1 MGQHDVLAALVEERG
16 VTVAAAES
24 LTAGNVSAALGAAPH
39 AQQWFAGAVTA
50 YGVEVKQELLGLR
63 EGVDPCSAECAET
76 MAEGVR
82 RLLHADVAIS
92 TTGVGGPDPQD
103 GHPAGTVY
111 IGWAT
116 PTGTGSR
123 LFTFDA
129 GPEEV
134 VHRTAAIAVDL
145 LIAAVGSVKVAA

>member
-1 MGQHDVLAALVEERG
+1 LAALVAERG

-24 LTAGNVSAALGAAPH
+24 LTSGNVSAAIGAAPS
-39 AQQWFAGAVTA
+39 AQDWFAGAVTA
-50 YGVEVKQELLGLR
+50 YSVEVKQKLLGLA
-63 EGVDPCSAECAET
+63 EGVDPCSSECAET
-76 MAEGVR
+76 MAAGVR
-82 RLLHADVAIS
+82 ELLGADVAVS

-116 PTGTGSR
+116 ASGTGSR

-129 GPEEV
+129 DASEV
-134 VHRTAAIAVDL
+134 VHRTTSLAVDL
-145 LIAAVGSVKVAA
+145 LIAAVGGVNVPD